1 MMPLDEHYDRDALGP
16 TLARMETKIDNHTDD
31 LRGVSENIA
40 ELYNRVGGLEK
51 WKWWVMG
58 LVAAGSTGG
67 GFAVAKILGG

>member
-1 MMPLDEHYDRDALGP
+1 MAEEYHSRSIDA

-58 LVAAGSTGG
+58 LGAAGSTGG

>member
-1 MMPLDEHYDRDALGP
+1 MAEEYHSRSIDA

-58 LVAAGSTGG
+58 IAVGLVFLLSQSKNLMEL
-67 GFAVAKILGG
+67 F

>member
-1 MMPLDEHYDRDALGP
+1 MAEEYHSRSIDA

-31 LRGVSENIA
+31 LRGVSANIA